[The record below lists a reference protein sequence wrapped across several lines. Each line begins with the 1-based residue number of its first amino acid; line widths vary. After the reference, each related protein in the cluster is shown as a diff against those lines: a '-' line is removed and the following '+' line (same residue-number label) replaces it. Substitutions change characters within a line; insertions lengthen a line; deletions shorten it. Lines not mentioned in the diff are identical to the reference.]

1 MSDMILYISIIALGG
16 VIGTRVRAYES
27 KLGWRSKVQTL
38 AIIALVVLMG
48 ARMGSNEQ
56 VIENIGTIG
65 VTALVMTISIAIFSV
80 LCLFVVRK
88 LAGFNKEAMIV
99 GKAAT
104 AKDDAP
110 GIEAEA
116 LPCADTQAKEEKGGI
131 DKMTIIIF
139 ISVIIGMAAGYFV
152 ARPIYGSNIGAFDS
166 AASLG
171 IKLGLCLLMVF
182 VGLDLGIQGEVFK
195 MLKSAGLKILLFP
208 AATIIGTFIGAA
220 VSGPLFGLSLRESL
234 AVGAGFGWYSL
245 APGIIMEAGLIQ
257 ASAVSFL
264 HNVLREITSILVLP
278 IVAAKVGY
286 IEGACMA
293 GAPSMDVC
301 LPVINKETRGKA
313 VTYGFITGVIM
324 SFLVP
329 VLVPLVL
336 SIF

>member
-16 VIGTRVRAYES
+16 IIGTKVRAYES
-27 KLGWRSKVQTL
+27 KLGWTGKVQTL
-38 AIIALVVLMG
+38 AIVALVVLMG
-48 ARMGSNEQ
+48 ARMGCNEQ

-65 VTALVMTISIAIFSV
+65 ITALVMTISIAVFSV
-80 LCLFVVRK
+80 LSLFIVRK
-88 LAGFNKEAMIV
+88 LAGFDREANVVRKSMQAAKTRP
-99 GKAAT
+99 GSKAQAL
-104 AKDDAP
+104 A
-110 GIEAEA
+110 EAE
-116 LPCADTQAKEEKGGI
+116 TQAEEEKGGI
-131 DKMTIIIF
+131 NRMTVIIF
-139 ISVIIGMAAGYFV
+139 ISVIIGMALGYFV
-152 ARPIYGSNIGAFDS
+152 ARPIYGDNIEAFDN
-166 AASLG
+166 AASVG
-171 IKLGLCLLMVF
+171 IKIGLCLLMVF

-195 MLKSAGLKILLFP
+195 MLKAAGLKILLFP

-220 VSGPLFGLSLRESL
+220 VSGPLFGLSLRESM

-264 HNVLREITSILVLP
+264 HNVLREITSILILP
-278 IVAAKVGY
+278 IVASKIGY
-286 IEGACMA
+286 IEAACMA

-301 LPVINKETRGKA
+301 LPVINKGTKGKA

-329 VLVPLVL
+329 VLVPLAL